1 MSQINQVP
9 LQRYQNT
16 VCLITGGTTG
26 IGLGIV
32 KRVLQEGGS
41 VVIATIENN
50 LNEILNQQRQ
60 TFPQSKIE
68 GIHCDIASKQDRLN
82 LTNLIS
88 QKFGKLDII
97 FANAAVIQY
106 KRNQLE
112 LKEDQFQKMFDVNVK
127 ANFFLIKECLDL
139 MKKSDRGDANILLT
153 SSMVSKT
160 PDRYGGVYAMTKAA
174 LNNMAIWLSQE
185 LSEFN
190 IRVNTICPGAFK
202 TQMTVKQQDA
212 FGSLSSKAFG
222 EPEQLASVACM
233 MASKDGSFIN
243 GESYVVDNKVFSKFK
258 L

>member
-50 LNEILNQQRQ
+50 LNEVLNQQRQ
-60 TFPQSKIE
+60 TFPQK
-68 GIHCDIASKQDRLN
+68 LN

-139 MKKSDRGDANILLT
+139 MKKSDSGDTNILLT
-153 SSMVSKT
+153 SSIVSKT
-160 PDRYGGVYAMTKAA
+160 PDRYG
-174 LNNMAIWLSQE
+174 E
-185 LSEFN
+185 
-190 IRVNTICPGAFK
+190 
-202 TQMTVKQQDA
+202 
-212 FGSLSSKAFG
+212 
-222 EPEQLASVACM
+222 CM
-233 MASKDGSFIN
+233 
-243 GESYVVDNKVFSKFK
+243 